1 MRYVSYIRIHGGCLR
16 CATETKLPRIFV
28 DSALWEHSSIKP
40 CVSLVHLSSSP
51 GELADRTPTVFQGE
65 MNEAGGTLLLA
76 VLKDT
81 TDLCPSITSQSTHS
95 VTFSSEG
102 RKWKAGHGG
111 EAATL
116 NVSVCACPYIHMSTH
131 TYTMTSVVAKGRG
144 QLQRSIII
152 LFPQ

>member
-1 MRYVSYIRIHGGCLR
+1 MELR
-16 CATETKLPRIFV
+16 LYFR
-28 DSALWEHSSIKP
+28 
-40 CVSLVHLSSSP
+40 
-51 GELADRTPTVFQGE
+51 GE

-81 TDLCPSITSQSTHS
+81 TDLCLSITSQSTHS

-152 LFPQ
+152 LFPQYV